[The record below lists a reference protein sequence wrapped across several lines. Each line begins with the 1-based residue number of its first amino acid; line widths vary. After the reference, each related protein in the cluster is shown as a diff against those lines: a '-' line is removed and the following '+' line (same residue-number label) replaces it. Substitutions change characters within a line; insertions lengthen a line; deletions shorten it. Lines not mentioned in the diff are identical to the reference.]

1 VGAFGDKFRTER
13 ERRGFTLD
21 DVSNVTKINSRMLKA
36 IEEEHFD
43 RLPGGVF
50 NKGFVR
56 AYAKHLG
63 FNDEESV
70 SEYLAALRQAQV
82 QAQTAVWQGN
92 VPSQGPTEPSR
103 SDRTPSP
110 QLRSEKIEGEQ
121 VQSEASRAEKI
132 RVELKPNPPAV
143 KVPSRTVP
151 DEVTRTVKPKVKAGI
166 KQEAKPE
173 IRQAAVPVQKAREI
187 IPAQAV
193 PGAEKNLPGEIPAG
207 SGAFR
212 GSSIPWKVPAAAL
225 VVILVIAA
233 LWNRHS
239 RGVQAESA
247 GGAGVRNAATSSSA
261 SNSVPSASPQRAAS
275 HEAGS
280 GTSIAA
286 PAHEAKVVSDRSADH
301 RDTDR
306 GAANSDLPDRDIPT
320 RKSHNAPAAAKP
332 VPVFTLRIRASETT
346 WIAVTADGQ
355 PETHETLIAP
365 ASTYIRA
372 TREISVRV
380 GNASGISFLFN
391 GKEIPPQSSEPQI
404 RTFTFDSTGMR
415 AAPGQTAE
423 QDR

>member
-82 QAQTAVWQGN
+82 QAQTAVWQGDAS
-92 VPSQGPTEPSR
+92 SQGRTEPSR
-103 SDRTPSP
+103 PERTTSA
-110 QLRSEKIEGEQ
+110 QLRTER
-121 VQSEASRAEKI
+121 VQSEAPRTEKI
-132 RVELKPNPPAV
+132 RVDLKPNPPAV

-151 DEVTRTVKPKVKAGI
+151 DEVTRTVKPEVKAGI
-166 KQEAKPE
+166 NQDLKPE

-187 IPAQAV
+187 MPAQAV
-193 PGAEKNLPGEIPAG
+193 PGAEKNLPGQISAG

-212 GSSIPWKVPAAAL
+212 RNSIPWKVPAAAL
-225 VVILVIAA
+225 VVILVVAA

-239 RGVQAESA
+239 HGVQAESG

-261 SNSVPSASPQRAAS
+261 SNAVPSASPQPAAS
-275 HEAGS
+275 HETGNSAGS
-280 GTSIAA
+280 AA

-301 RDTDR
+301 SVTDR
-306 GAANSDLPDRDIPT
+306 AAANSDVSDRDIRT

-332 VPVFTLRIRASETT
+332 LPVFTLRIRASQTT